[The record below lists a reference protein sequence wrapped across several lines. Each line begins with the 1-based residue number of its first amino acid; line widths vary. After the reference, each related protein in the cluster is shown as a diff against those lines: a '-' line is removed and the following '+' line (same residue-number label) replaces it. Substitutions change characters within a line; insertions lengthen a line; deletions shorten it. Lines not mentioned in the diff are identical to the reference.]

1 MTLAAD
7 HSSGVLT
14 LRGAAAFLKVHP
26 NTVRT
31 HARRRL
37 IPATKVGRD
46 WRFLEADLI
55 AWIRSAYSGQAGLP
69 PDPDVVEAIWHT
81 GNLQSFTVPGSQ
93 ALAERSLDAL
103 LARPAGKRGAE
114 DSAGTR

>member
-1 MTLAAD
+1 MTLAAE
-7 HSSGVLT
+7 HSGVLT

-46 WRFLEADLI
+46 WRFLEADLV
-55 AWIRSAYSGQAGLP
+55 AWIRSAYPEGEGARTGAAKSGAIWSYAGLF
-69 PDPDVVEAIWHT
+69 AM
-81 GNLQSFTVPGSQ
+81 PGSQ
-93 ALAERSLDAL
+93 SLVERSLDAL
-103 LARPAGKRGAE
+103 LERPMGRKPKA
-114 DSAGTR
+114 

>member
-1 MTLAAD
+1 MSVAAD
-7 HSSGVLT
+7 RPEVLT
-14 LRGAAAFLKVHP
+14 LRGAADLLKVHP

-55 AWIRSAYSGQAGLP
+55 AWIRSAYSDRTGLP
-69 PDPDVVEAIWHT
+69 PDPDDIGAIWHS
-81 GNLQSFTVPGSQ
+81 GHVQSFAMPVSQ
-93 ALAERSLDAL
+93 VLAERSLDAL
-103 LARPAGKRGAE
+103 LARPAGQRGTE
-114 DSAGTR
+114 DPAGTR